1 MRKYGILSVCL
12 SLAIGLLWPAFE
24 ASATA
29 SGKVVVIVMENEAY
43 EDVVG
48 NHEAPYLNQLAGQGL
63 LFTNYRAVA
72 PASNPNYLAMTSGL
86 TTAQSPPSAN
96 IFQAFDAAGSGSW
109 KSFMESMPGN
119 CAAGT
124 SANVPGTTV
133 DLYTADHDPAYA
145 YRANTTCTTNDV
157 PMTTSTFNPANLPD
171 FSYVVPNE
179 CNDMHT
185 LPANGQACPSY
196 FGSNPGTSVINMADN
211 WLAHV
216 VPSLLA
222 QPNVTVL
229 ITWDEGRTST
239 TPPQHIMTLEVGDG
253 LAPGTDGTA
262 YTHYGLEAG
271 LYRFF
276 GLGTP
281 PNNGATATPLPI
293 AVASGNFPP
302 APTNF
307 TARPSSSSVALSW
320 AESNATVGLQLDRST
335 DPSFSSSTSVSLP
348 AGTTSYTDTNLAAG
362 VYYYRLAAVNS
373 SGHSG
378 YALASAA
385 TTSYAALV
393 AGRSGGRADWRLGE
407 TSGTTAVDAT
417 GRFNGTYQNSPT
429 LGSSGAIPG
438 DPNTSVTFNGT
449 NQRVTVPTLPSA
461 GDFSI
466 EGWTYLTNSSVN
478 NNTVFG
484 SGATVRLLAR
494 PGTGATAAY
503 AGVTLGGTEY
513 VLQPSSP
520 ASNLNTWVYWV
531 MTRQGGTLTL
541 YRNGV
546 ALGQRSDLPATA
558 TANLNG
564 FLAAQGNSKY
574 YLTGKLDEVALYT
587 RALSSLDVSNGY
599 VAALNGIPPG
609 SSSGS
614 SYASLVQAGPALL
627 AYWRLGESSG
637 TTAVDATSRYS
648 GSYENGPVLGSS
660 GAIAGDPNTSVTFNG
675 TNQRVTVPTLPSAG
689 DFSLEGWT
697 YLTSSSVNNN
707 TVFGGGGSGSGGTV
721 RLLARPGTGATAA
734 YAGVTLGGTEYVL
747 QPNSAG
753 SNLNTWVY
761 WVLTRQGGT
770 LTLYRNAVA
779 IAQRNDLPA
788 SATANLNGY
797 LAAQSNGNYYLHG
810 KLDEVALYTSAL
822 SAGTILNHYQAAQ

>member
-1 MRKYGILSVCL
+1 MRRFGLLSICL
-12 SLAIGLLWPAFE
+12 ALGVGLLWPASE
-24 ASATA
+24 AWATA

-43 EDVVG
+43 GEVVG
-48 NHEAPYLNQLAGQGL
+48 NSQAPYLNQLASQGQ
-63 LFTNYRAVA
+63 LFTKYTAVA

-86 TTAQSPPSAN
+86 TSALSPPSPN
-96 IFQAFDAAGSGSW
+96 IFQAFDAAGTGTW

-124 SANVPGTTV
+124 SAKVPGTTV
-133 DLYTADHDPAYA
+133 ALYTADHDPAYS
-145 YRANTTCTTNDV
+145 YRANTTCKTNDV

-185 LPANGQACPSY
+185 LPANGQACPAY
-196 FGSNPGTSVINMADN
+196 FGANPGTSLINMGDN

-222 QPNVTVL
+222 QPDVTVL

-239 TPPQHIMTLEVGDG
+239 NPPQQIMTLEVGAG
-253 LAPGTDGTA
+253 VAAGTDGTA
-262 YTHYGLEAG
+262 YNHYGLEAG

-293 AVASGNFPP
+293 SAGSGTLPPP
-302 APTNF
+302 APTNLAA
-307 TARPSSSSVALSW
+307 TPSSSSVALTW
-320 AESNATVGLQLDRST
+320 AESDPAASFQLNRST
-335 DPSFSSSTSVSLP
+335 DPSFSTSTSVNLP
-348 AGTTSYTDTNLAAG
+348 AGTNSYTDSSLAAG

-373 SGHSG
+373 TGQSP
-378 YALASAA
+378 YASAGAA
-385 TTSYAALV
+385 TTSYAAMV
-393 AGRSGGRADWRLGE
+393 AGRAGRLADWRLGDS
-407 TSGTTAVDAT
+407 SGTTAVDVT
-417 GRFNGTYQNSPT
+417 GRFNGSYQNSPL
-429 LGSSGAIPG
+429 LGSSGAIAR
-438 DPNTSVTFNGT
+438 DPDTSVTFNGT
-449 NQRVTVPTLPSA
+449 NQRVSVPALPSA
-461 GDFSI
+461 GDFAI
-466 EGWTYLTNSSVN
+466 EGWTYLTNASVN

-484 SGATVRLLAR
+484 AGAAVRLLAR
-494 PGTGATAAY
+494 PGTGSTAAY

-513 VLQPSSP
+513 VLQPSS
-520 ASNLNTWVYWV
+520 AGSNLNTWVYWV
-531 MTRQGGTLTL
+531 MTRQGSTLTL

-564 FLAAQGNSKY
+564 YIAAQKNGRY
-574 YLTGKLDEVALYT
+574 YLAGRLDEVALYT
-587 RALSSLDVSNGY
+587 RALSSLDASNGY
-599 VAALNGIPPG
+599 VAGVNGIPPT
-609 SSSGS
+609 SSPPPS
-614 SYASLVQAGPALL
+614 SYADQVEADPALL

-637 TTAVDATSRYS
+637 TTAVDERGQFS
-648 GSYENGPVLGSS
+648 GSYQTGPGLGSS
-660 GAIAGDPNTSVTFNG
+660 GAIAGDSDTSVAFNG

-689 DFSLEGWT
+689 NFSIEGWT
-697 YLTSSSVNNN
+697 YLTNAAVNNN
-707 TVFGGGGSGSGGTV
+707 TVFGGSGTV

-761 WVLTRQGGT
+761 WVMTRQGST
-770 LTLYRNAVA
+770 LTLYRNGVPLG
-779 IAQRNDLPA
+779 QRSDLPA
-788 SATANLNGY
+788 TATANLNGY
-797 LAAQSNGNYYLHG
+797 LAAMNNGNYYLSG
-810 KLDEVALYTSAL
+810 KLDEVALYTAAL
-822 SAGTILNHYQAAQ
+822 TPAAIADHYQAALP